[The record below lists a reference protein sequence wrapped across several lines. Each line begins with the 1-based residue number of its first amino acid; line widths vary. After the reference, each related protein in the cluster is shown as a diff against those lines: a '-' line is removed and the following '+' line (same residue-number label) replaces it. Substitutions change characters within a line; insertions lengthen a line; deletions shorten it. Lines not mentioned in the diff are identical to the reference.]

1 MTYYLKP
8 EVQNK
13 WHTYKETAIYKKD
26 TYASLGNGCKYLLY
40 IYGITTKMEAYID
53 DIKVQVSIEST
64 TKK

>member
-1 MTYYLKP
+1 MP
-8 EVQNK
+8 RS
-13 WHTYKETAIYKKD
+13 ETAVNIY
-26 TYASLGNGCKYLLY
+26 Y